1 MQKFPMTAPGLQRLE
16 DELRNLKSKERPDV
30 IRAIAEARSHGDLS
44 ENAEYHAARD
54 RQSFIEGRMMDLEDK
69 ISRAQVIDLSKLSGK
84 TVTFGATVIL
94 GSQDNHSQVKYQI
107 VGDLEAD
114 LKHGRVSISSPMAR
128 ALIGRVAGD
137 VIEVTAPGGARSYE
151 ILNVSFA

>member
-1 MQKFPMTAPGLQRLE
+1 MPPRTA
-16 DELRNLKSKERPDV
+16 S
-30 IRAIAEARSHGDLS
+30 
-44 ENAEYHAARD
+44 
-54 RQSFIEGRMMDLEDK
+54 
-69 ISRAQVIDLSKLSGK
+69 AQVIDLSKLSGK

-114 LKHGRVSISSPMAR
+114 LKQGRVSISSPMAR

-137 VIEVTAPGGARSYE
+137 MIEVTAPGGARSYE
-151 ILNVSFA
+151 ILNVSFV